1 MQYREKFLNQPVAMH
16 ARATLVVL
24 MLSLAGTVRVAAE
37 PIDRIVA
44 IVDDDVV
51 MQSEFDRFRTRI
63 LQQMGQRGGE
73 LPPEDI
79 VNRQVLERLVMTKI
93 QLQYAKRA
101 GVTIDDDT
109 LNKAVASV
117 AAQNKL
123 SLEQFREVLAKEGY
137 DYAQY
142 REDIRNEITL
152 ARLKQREVDN
162 RITVSDREVDS
173 YLQNPRNQGTAGD
186 TEYRISHILIA
197 TPEGATPDQITAAQQ
212 EADKVSEELANGAD
226 FATLATEHSD
236 SQQALEGGDV
246 GWRKAG
252 EVPTVMAD
260 ALRTMKPGEI
270 SPVMRGPSGFHII
283 KLVDVRAQE
292 SHLVTQTHA
301 RHILIKASEAVSQ
314 DEARRKL
321 EQLKTRLDGGD
332 DFGALARSHSED
344 RGSAA
349 NGGDLGW
356 VNPGEM
362 DPDFE
367 SAMNALQPNQTSEP
381 FQTQFGWHIVQ
392 VLERREHDDST
403 EAQRTKARE
412 AIRQRKTEEE
422 LQAWMRRLR
431 DEAYVEYRM
440 PGVAVTRV
448 EEPAEA
454 TTAADTA
461 TAEPEGAGE
470 TSDTAAPE
478 EASDTSDTASAVPE
492 EPAVEG
498 TDSEDDSPYVVDNP
512 DAP

>member
-1 MQYREKFLNQPVAMH
+1 
-16 ARATLVVL
+16 
-24 MLSLAGTVRVAAE
+24 
-37 PIDRIVA
+37 
-44 IVDDDVV
+44 
-51 MQSEFDRFRTRI
+51 
-63 LQQMGQRGGE
+63 
-73 LPPEDI
+73 
-79 VNRQVLERLVMTKI
+79 
-93 QLQYAKRA
+93 
-101 GVTIDDDT
+101 
-109 LNKAVASV
+109 
-117 AAQNKL
+117 
-123 SLEQFREVLAKEGY
+123 
-137 DYAQY
+137 
-142 REDIRNEITL
+142 
-152 ARLKQREVDN
+152 
-162 RITVSDREVDS
+162 
-173 YLQNPRNQGTAGD
+173 
-186 TEYRISHILIA
+186 
-197 TPEGATPDQITAAQQ
+197 
-212 EADKVSEELANGAD
+212 
-226 FATLATEHSD
+226 
-236 SQQALEGGDV
+236 
-246 GWRKAG
+246 
-252 EVPTVMAD
+252 
-260 ALRTMKPGEI
+260 
-270 SPVMRGPSGFHII
+270 MRGPSGFHII

-301 RHILIKASEAVSQ
+301 RHILIKTSEAVSQ
-314 DEARRKL
+314 EEARRKL

-392 VLERREHDDST
+392 VLERREHDDSA

-422 LQAWMRRLR
+422 SQAWMRRLR

-461 TAEPEGAGE
+461 TAQPEGAGE